1 MLPGESGNAR
11 GPQKADQREGPGAV
25 EATAV
30 GVVRDVDPYTMV
42 GEVPLCFVKTHGEN
56 DGEREG
62 MPDYLTE
69 LFGLTG
75 KVAALTGAGGYLV
88 SELSRGLSRAGIRVA
103 LLDNNREAAEKVRQE
118 IESEGVQAIVTEMD
132 VTKKEDFQKALE
144 CILEKFGALDFAVFG
159 ANLNAPTPF
168 LDIPP
173 GEWDAVLDVQL
184 KGTMFGLQVFGR
196 HMVSQGKG
204 SIVTISSASAGPPL
218 SKAFTYSVAKAGV
231 KNLTQ
236 NVAREWA
243 TKGVRVNAL
252 RPGFFPTQWSRTH
265 FIDEDRE
272 KAILGHT
279 AMKRYGE
286 PKELIGAVLWL
297 LSDAASFVTGAE
309 IAVDGGFSAM
319 TI

>member
-1 MLPGESGNAR
+1 
-11 GPQKADQREGPGAV
+11 
-25 EATAV
+25 
-30 GVVRDVDPYTMV
+30 
-42 GEVPLCFVKTHGEN
+42 
-56 DGEREG
+56 
-62 MPDYLTE
+62 MPEYLTE
-69 LFGLTG
+69 LFGLQG
-75 KVAALTGAGGYLV
+75 KVAALTGAGGHLL
-88 SELSRGLSRAGIRVA
+88 SEVSRGLSRAGVRVA
-103 LLDNNREAAEKVRQE
+103 LLDKNREAAECIREE
-118 IESEGVQAIVTEMD
+118 IDSEGGQAMVMEMD
-132 VTKKEDFQKALE
+132 VTMKGDFQKALKY
-144 CILEKFGALDFAVFG
+144 ILKEFGTLDLAVFG

-168 LDIPP
+168 LSIPP
-173 GEWDAVLDVQL
+173 EEWDAILDVQL
-184 KGTMFGLQVFGR
+184 KGTMFGLQVFGG

-231 KNLTQ
+231 KNLTR

-252 RPGFFPTQWSRTH
+252 RPGFFPTEWSKTH

-297 LSDAASFVTGAE
+297 LSDAAGFVTGAE